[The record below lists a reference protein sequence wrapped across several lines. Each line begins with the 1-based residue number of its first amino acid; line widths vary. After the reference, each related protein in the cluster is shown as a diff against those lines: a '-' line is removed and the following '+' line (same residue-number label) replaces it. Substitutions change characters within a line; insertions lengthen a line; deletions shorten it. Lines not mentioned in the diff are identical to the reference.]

1 MQEEQTQSAAASSST
16 KVNYRNLFFF
26 VGIALLVVM
35 LFSLDMSWREIW
47 TNVCHAGYWLPFNI
61 VLWAGIYLMN
71 AASWY
76 VIINDKEHARVPFGE
91 VYRLTISGYVL
102 NYVTPLGLLGGEP
115 YRVMELAPYVGR
127 SKAASS
133 VILYSMMHVFSHFWF
148 WLLGV
153 VLFLIVYP
161 LDWGMGILL
170 GTIALVCLL
179 VIYFFM
185 KGYRNGLVVKTFRVL
200 SHIPYVNRWSER
212 FYERHAEA
220 LHRVDAQIAA
230 LHAQHKRT
238 FYLSLGLEFLARVI
252 GSLEIYVMMR
262 ILIPDVTVIDSILIM
277 AFSSLFSNLMF
288 FMPMQIG
295 AREGSIALVSERL
308 HLTAGYGLFTGIM
321 YRLRELCWI
330 VIGLLLIKV
339 KGRKQG

>member
-1 MQEEQTQSAAASSST
+1 MRYTANGLPMRA
-16 KVNYRNLFFF
+16 NYRNLFFL
-26 VGIALLVVM
+26 VGVALLVVM
-35 LFSLDMSWREIW
+35 LCSLDMSWSEIW
-47 TNVCHAGYWLPFNI
+47 MNVRQAGYWLPFNI
-61 VLWAGIYLMN
+61 ALWAVIYLMN
-71 AASWY
+71 ATSWH
-76 VIINDKEHARVPFGE
+76 VIINDKEHTPVPFRE

-153 VLFLIVYP
+153 MLFIVVYP
-161 LDWGMGILL
+161 LDWGLGILL
-170 GTIALVCLL
+170 GVIALVCLL

-185 KGYRNGLVVKTFRVL
+185 KGYRNGLVVKTLRVL
-200 SHIPYVNRWSER
+200 SHVPYVGRWANG
-212 FYERHAEA
+212 FYERHVEA
-220 LHRVDAQIAA
+220 LHRIDAQIAA

-238 FYLSLGLEFLARVI
+238 FYLSLGLELLARVVS
-252 GSLEIYVMMR
+252 SLEIYVLMR
-262 ILIPDVTVIDSILIM
+262 ILAPEVTVVDGILIM

-295 AREGSIALVSERL
+295 AREGSIALVSDRL
-308 HLTAGYGLFTGIM
+308 HLTAGYGLFTGILC
-321 YRLRELCWI
+321 RLRELCWI
-330 VIGLLLIKV
+330 VIGLILIKI
-339 KGRKQG
+339 KGRKHE

>member
-1 MQEEQTQSAAASSST
+1 MRYTANGLPMRA
-16 KVNYRNLFFF
+16 NYRNLFFL
-26 VGIALLVVM
+26 VGVALLVVM
-35 LFSLDMSWREIW
+35 LCSLDMSWSEIW
-47 TNVCHAGYWLPFNI
+47 MNVRQAGYWLPFNI
-61 VLWAGIYLMN
+61 ALWAVIYLMN
-71 AASWY
+71 ATSWH
-76 VIINDKEHARVPFGE
+76 VIINDKEHTPVPFRE

-153 VLFLIVYP
+153 MLFIVVYP
-161 LDWGMGILL
+161 LDWGLGILL
-170 GTIALVCLL
+170 SVIALVCLL

-185 KGYRNGLVVKTFRVL
+185 KGYRNGLVVKTLRVL
-200 SHIPYVNRWSER
+200 SHVPYVGRWANG

-220 LHRVDAQIAA
+220 LHRIDAQIAA

-238 FYLSLGLEFLARVI
+238 FYLSLGLELLARVVS
-252 GSLEIYVMMR
+252 SLEIYVLMR
-262 ILIPDVTVIDSILIM
+262 ILAPEVTVVDSILIM

-295 AREGSIALVSERL
+295 AREGSIALVSDRL
-308 HLTAGYGLFTGIM
+308 HLTAGYGLFTGILC
-321 YRLRELCWI
+321 RLRELCWI
-330 VIGLLLIKV
+330 VIGLILIKI
-339 KGRKQG
+339 KGRKHE

>member
-1 MQEEQTQSAAASSST
+1 MRYTANGLPMRA
-16 KVNYRNLFFF
+16 NYRNLFFL
-26 VGIALLVVM
+26 VGVALLVVM
-35 LFSLDMSWREIW
+35 LCSLDMSWSEIW
-47 TNVCHAGYWLPFNI
+47 INVRQAGYWLPFNI
-61 VLWAGIYLMN
+61 ALWAVIYLMN
-71 AASWY
+71 ATSWH
-76 VIINDKEHARVPFGE
+76 VIINDKEHTPVPFRE

-153 VLFLIVYP
+153 MLFIVVYP
-161 LDWGMGILL
+161 LDWGLGILL
-170 GTIALVCLL
+170 GVIALVCLL

-185 KGYRNGLVVKTFRVL
+185 KGYRNGLVVKTLRVL
-200 SHIPYVNRWSER
+200 SHVPYVGRWANG
-212 FYERHAEA
+212 FYERHVEA
-220 LHRVDAQIAA
+220 LHRIDAQIAA

-238 FYLSLGLEFLARVI
+238 FYLSLGLELLARVVS
-252 GSLEIYVMMR
+252 SLEIYVLMR
-262 ILIPDVTVIDSILIM
+262 ILAPEVTVVDSILIM

-295 AREGSIALVSERL
+295 AREGSIALVSDRL
-308 HLTAGYGLFTGIM
+308 HLTAGYGLFTGILC
-321 YRLRELCWI
+321 RLRELCWI
-330 VIGLLLIKV
+330 VIGLILIKI
-339 KGRKQG
+339 KGRKHE